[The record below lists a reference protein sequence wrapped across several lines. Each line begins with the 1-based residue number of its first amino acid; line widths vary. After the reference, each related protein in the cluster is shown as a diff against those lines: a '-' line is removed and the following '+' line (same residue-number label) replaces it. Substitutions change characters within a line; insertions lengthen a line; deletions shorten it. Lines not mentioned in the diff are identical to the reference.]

1 MRVTTAAVK
10 RRCGGVGLCG
20 GPHDGERPE
29 QKERLQVRKFPSVT
43 LWSRSM
49 LVLLRLLRFEWSIPA
64 STAAV
69 VRFVAW
75 DFEGDAATEDRNML
89 ECGERESP
97 PEW

>member
-1 MRVTTAAVK
+1 
-10 RRCGGVGLCG
+10 
-20 GPHDGERPE
+20 
-29 QKERLQVRKFPSVT
+29 
-43 LWSRSM
+43 M